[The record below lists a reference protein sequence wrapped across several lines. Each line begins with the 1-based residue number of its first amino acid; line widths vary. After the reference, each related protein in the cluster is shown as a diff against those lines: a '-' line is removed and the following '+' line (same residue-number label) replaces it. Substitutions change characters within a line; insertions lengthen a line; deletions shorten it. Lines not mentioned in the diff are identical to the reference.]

1 MDLSEVVKLKSYSR
15 EVEKEA
21 IASTIKEIKFMRI
34 K

>member
-1 MDLSEVVKLKSYSR
+1 MDLSEGVKLKSYPQ
-15 EVEKEA
+15 EVEKET